1 MTRTAWQPAWTRS
14 SEGDRR
20 RVASNGDT
28 DDWHT
33 PALALHQRLV
43 AHADARGA
51 LACAADTLERLYR
64 EFGVPPAMDGWIDAF
79 DGHLAHA
86 ADAFDDLDL
95 DPFLFR
101 AGLAV
106 LGRRPT
112 HPALPLWH
120 ARALAFIRT
129 HRDRVDDV
137 TRAANFAFEYA
148 VRAGNFP
155 QAREIVL
162 HARRHGAAAS
172 PELRCAWLEAEA
184 LEAWLSGEPAR
195 ARRAVAESLA
205 NGGGYGAFEQGAS
218 ASLSEG
224 DLAAAD
230 TYLDGMTR
238 TLDAR
243 RAQDVAHCHFL
254 AAARARLGH
263 DNRAARERV
272 DACLAVDA
280 AAVPAYFTTLWQL
293 GGAHLDV
300 ASGRHRGA
308 RRALGVVLGR
318 TVSHYWGFLQ
328 FSTLMSRAWLGIRE
342 ARRAEALADL
352 GAALA
357 LAAAGGYRNCD
368 PWWDPEAID
377 DIARFARGTPHDG
390 ATLEALAEREAG
402 RA

>member
-1 MTRTAWQPAWTRS
+1 
-14 SEGDRR
+14 
-20 RVASNGDT
+20 VASSDT
-28 DDWHT
+28 DDWHS
-33 PALALHQRLV
+33 PAQALHQRLV
-43 AHADARGA
+43 ARGDARGA

-86 ADAFDDLDL
+86 ADAFDDLD
-95 DPFLFR
+95 PFLFQ

-129 HRDRVDDV
+129 HADRVDDV

-148 VRAGNFP
+148 VRAGNFS

-205 NGGGYGAFEQGAS
+205 NGGGYAAFEQGAS

-238 TLDAR
+238 TLNMR

-254 AAARARLGH
+254 AGARARLGH
-263 DNRAARERV
+263 DNTDARERL

-280 AAVPAYFTTLWQL
+280 ANVPAYFTTLWQL
-293 GGAHLDV
+293 GSAHVDV
-300 ASGRHRGA
+300 ASGRHRRA
-308 RRALGVVLGR
+308 RALLGVALGR
-318 TVSHYWGFLQ
+318 TTSHYWHFLR
-328 FSTLMSRAWLGIRE
+328 FSVLMSRTWLGIRN

-357 LAAAGGYRNCD
+357 LGDAAGYRNCD

-390 ATLEALAEREAG
+390 AALAALLAREGG